1 MPRYCP
7 ECRGEFRDEIISC
20 PDCEVTLVAE
30 WALERS
36 AEEPNHD
43 PPVTVLET
51 GDLAALA
58 LAKSVLEEAEIP
70 YAVWNERAIEVF
82 PGSDSG
88 SVLRDRHGGAQLQV
102 PTVHEKRAREILE
115 ILKDDTRGLVAE

>member
-7 ECRGEFRDEIISC
+7 ECRGEFRDEIITC
-20 PDCEVTLVAE
+20 PDCDVALVAE
-30 WALERS
+30 WALKTEDG
-36 AEEPNHD
+36 EQDHG
-43 PPVTVLET
+43 PPVTVLAT

-58 LAKSVLEEAEIP
+58 VAKSLLEEAEIP

-88 SVLRDRHGGAQLQV
+88 SVLRDRHGDAELQV
-102 PTVHEKRAREILE
+102 PSACADQAREILE
-115 ILKDDTRGLVAE
+115 QLEVRD